1 MIQIGVIGAQQSN
14 PTEYS
19 IAEDVGREVGRAGYI
34 LVCGGLGGVMEAA
47 AKGAKSGG
55 GLTVGI
61 LPGEDASSANEFI
74 DVKVVTAMSHARNA
88 IIARTAD
95 VLIAVG
101 GGAGTLSEIALA
113 LKTGKPVI
121 TLKDAPNNYSIEG
134 EGIYVAD
141 STEEAMALIN
151 SLTKKVGVST

>member
-1 MIQIGVIGAQQSN
+1 
-14 PTEYS
+14 
-19 IAEDVGREVGRAGYI
+19 
-34 LVCGGLGGVMEAA
+34 MEAA

-88 IIARTAD
+88 IIARTSD